1 MFVTR
6 DEIRNT
12 VKKVI
17 TDNIN
22 NDIVFIIANKGFG
35 KYKLLKEI
43 NYCKYQESI
52 IVTNGDKFHSSSIIK
67 NCLLHGIYEY
77 LKRNN
82 KPQLRKFLIKIIQK
96 KERRITFSKRI
107 TARYH
112 IILNTSELED
122 ILNSFSVEELIDIYV
137 TFTNN
142 LPLVFFLRG
151 PELSDSDK
159 AYLCKLKKEIDTVKF
174 TYIIAL
180 RPDTKG
186 RDFIKDITQNR
197 DERIWICPLIPN
209 VGKESNDKEIVN
221 IPPVNLMDDEQSK
234 FYDDFKNE
242 ISKKNYYNP
251 VFELVDDLLH
261 SGINPSMIFTVAN
274 QEISKNDFDY
284 INFLSVRLLDEPKAS
299 PYNNALVAHN
309 GKFMWVDAL
318 VYYFFV
324 SEGKKDLTLE
334 IQRFYF
340 AFIVSTNKWRNSS
353 NQLHSLKVE
362 IKKNEQKKMSEFLKK
377 MSQISDNP
385 IIPEISSYTARL
397 SDWIRVFSRP
407 TVTRK
412 EYLGN
417 IDSLVDELEKL
428 CDGFSEI
435 SIKALQIISNETGR
449 LGALDIALNIT
460 GKRLLDNST
469 LADKEIMEINE
480 LIKTC
485 FEAMLRWNDLTMADE
500 ICDVLYLLQQQG
512 MLDNYF
518 MPDVYKNR
526 SVYKY
531 LSECM
536 KSQNLDIGEIIMGKT
551 TIFISYTEA
560 DNIVVDIID
569 KYLLSCGYDVKR
581 YTRDIKDYESI
592 DEFMKQIRK
601 QDFVVPIVSDTY
613 LRRGNCIYEITQLL
627 KDDDYAKRTLP
638 VVIQLPQN
646 EQRQYSFFDT
656 QYRTE
661 IISFWETKAKN
672 LCELISSLAA
682 ENRAELD
689 NEYRKIKNYAQ
700 EVSKFL
706 DRYKLNLVST
716 IPANTTPRKIKNQA
730 LKAAETIDDKIRD
743 ININ

>member
-1 MFVTR
+1 M
-6 DEIRNT
+6 N
-12 VKKVI
+12 
-17 TDNIN
+17 
-22 NDIVFIIANKGFG
+22 
-35 KYKLLKEI
+35 
-43 NYCKYQESI
+43 
-52 IVTNGDKFHSSSIIK
+52 
-67 NCLLHGIYEY
+67 
-77 LKRNN
+77 
-82 KPQLRKFLIKIIQK
+82 
-96 KERRITFSKRI
+96 
-107 TARYH
+107 
-112 IILNTSELED
+112 
-122 ILNSFSVEELIDIYV
+122 
-137 TFTNN
+137 
-142 LPLVFFLRG
+142 
-151 PELSDSDK
+151 
-159 AYLCKLKKEIDTVKF
+159 
-174 TYIIAL
+174 
-180 RPDTKG
+180 
-186 RDFIKDITQNR
+186 
-197 DERIWICPLIPN
+197 
-209 VGKESNDKEIVN
+209 
-221 IPPVNLMDDEQSK
+221 
-234 FYDDFKNE
+234 
-242 ISKKNYYNP
+242 
-251 VFELVDDLLH
+251 
-261 SGINPSMIFTVAN
+261 
-274 QEISKNDFDY
+274 
-284 INFLSVRLLDEPKAS
+284 
-299 PYNNALVAHN
+299 
-309 GKFMWVDAL
+309 
-318 VYYFFV
+318 
-324 SEGKKDLTLE
+324 
-334 IQRFYF
+334 
-340 AFIVSTNKWRNSS
+340 
-353 NQLHSLKVE
+353 
-362 IKKNEQKKMSEFLKK
+362 EFLKK

-385 IIPEISSYTARL
+385 IIPEISSYTAKL

-407 TVTRK
+407 TVTGK

-460 GKRLLDNST
+460 GKRLSDNST

-536 KSQNLDIGEIIMGKT
+536 KNKNLDIGEIIMGKT

-627 KDDDYAKRTLP
+627 KDDDYAKKTLP

-672 LCELISSLAA
+672 LCELISSLSA

-716 IPANTTPRKIKNQA
+716 IPANTTLRKIKNQA